1 MAKDLSLKLF
11 HTSVKKDKNVEPV
24 FAHLATSFQ
33 CRDKDKVEVE
43 EITGSAQPIQI
54 ADTRLGLKSKEK
66 QKKKK
71 GIFRSKSSCAII

>member
-1 MAKDLSLKLF
+1 MAKDFSLKLF

-43 EITGSAQPIQI
+43 EISGSAQPIQI

-66 QKKKK
+66 QKKQK

>member
-43 EITGSAQPIQI
+43 EISGSAQPIQI
-54 ADTRLGLKSKEK
+54 ADTGLGLKSKEK
-66 QKKKK
+66 QKKQK
-71 GIFRSKSSCAII
+71 GILRSKSSCTII

>member
-43 EITGSAQPIQI
+43 EISGSVQPIQI

-66 QKKKK
+66 QKKQK
-71 GIFRSKSSCAII
+71 GILKSKSSCAII